1 MLIISNLL
9 CIVFLLVF
17 STNVNGTSTK
27 CLILVNDKIHE
38 SNKTLLISDNQ
49 NYHLAFGSLV
59 DKPKNA
65 VVGYSIDVKC
75 SLNSSS
81 ISNFYYDI
89 KNLPIEINVLNC
101 SKELTFRNI
110 ALFNNGSID
119 FFLFETRLLKS
130 NITDLYVNITINR
143 RYGNGCTGNL
153 YFSKNISFKIQF
165 LDRIDQIWTEIKS
178 NYLCFLIMI
187 LLIVTLIILTVLS
200 VSQISKY
207 FVCETKPIQI
217 NLPSI
222 KFTKTSKNVRFDSLS
237 HLTETNN
244 PSIAENLDAVAVA
257 ESTET
262 KVADE
267 STQADMYN
275 QFQTI
280 RDQFNLK
287 KSDQGRISDRSSQK
301 NHGFI
306 SNN

>member
-1 MLIISNLL
+1 MLIIS
-9 CIVFLLVF
+9 IVFLLIF
-17 STNVNGTSTK
+17 SAKVNGTNTK
-27 CLILVNDKIHE
+27 CLILVNDKIHV
-38 SNKTLLISDNQ
+38 SNKTLLISDDQ
-49 NYHLAFGSLV
+49 NYRMAFGSLV

-75 SLNSSS
+75 NLNSSS
-81 ISNFYYDI
+81 MSSFNYDI

-153 YFSKNISFKIQF
+153 YFAKNISFKTRF
-165 LDRIDQIWTEIKS
+165 LEKLDDIWIAIRS
-178 NYLCFLIMI
+178 NYMCFLILL
-187 LLIVTLIILTVLS
+187 LLIVTLIILTVFS
-200 VSQISKY
+200 VSLISKY
-207 FVCETKPIQI
+207 FVCEKNPIQI

-222 KFTKTSKNVRFDSLS
+222 KFIKASKNVRFDSLS
-237 HLTETNN
+237 HLTENNN
-244 PSIAENLDAVAVA
+244 PSIAENLDAAVS
-257 ESTET
+257 EPIET

-267 STQADMYN
+267 STQADIYN

-280 RDQFNLK
+280 REQFNSM
-287 KSDQGRISDRSSQK
+287 KSDQSRISDGSSKK